1 MTEINNHKD
10 VKVLF
15 LDPDAKS
22 NKLQHGTITMKD
34 LYETGQ
40 THIWV
45 KNLSGDE
52 RWTPRRNF
60 HIIDEDVADK
70 PTAIVCDI
78 DGVMNFIPS
87 RVHGTTHRDRILLE
101 DGTAC
106 QWTELNLSATAK
118 HNLINFEL
126 LAKFADLGHT
136 IIFLTARGETQ
147 RVQTEGWLV
156 DGFDKIRRR
165 DIRFTMF
172 MRGWSAN
179 DLEAPAMKAQMMQS
193 CILPNYKVVY
203 FIEDC
208 AKNCAAMRDSCPEI
222 PIMQIHG

>member
-1 MTEINNHKD
+1 MTETNTHKD

-15 LDPDAKS
+15 LDPDTKTNELYS
-22 NKLQHGTITMKD
+22 GTITMRD
-34 LYETGQ
+34 LYATGQ
-40 THIWV
+40 SHIWV
-45 KNLSGDE
+45 KNSCGDM
-52 RWTPRRNF
+52 RYVARRNF
-60 HIIDEDVADK
+60 HIVDEDIADK

-126 LAKFADLGHT
+126 LAHYARRGHT
-136 IIFLTARGETQ
+136 IIFLTARGDTQ
-147 RVQTEGWLV
+147 RVQTEQWLRK
-156 DGFDKIRRR
+156 GFEKVGQSFIQ
-165 DIRFTMF
+165 FTLF

-193 CILPNYKVVY
+193 CILPNYEVLY

-208 AKNCAAMRDSCPEI
+208 AKNCAAMKLACPNI

>member
-1 MTEINNHKD
+1 MTEINTHKE

-15 LDPDAKS
+15 LEPNKEG
-22 NKLQHGTITMKD
+22 NKLQEGTITMVD
-34 LYETGQ
+34 LYEKGQ
-40 THIWV
+40 THIFV
-45 KNLSGDE
+45 KNSCGDD
-52 RWTPRRNF
+52 RYVPRRDF
-60 HIIDEDVADK
+60 HIVDEDIADK

-106 QWTELNLSATAK
+106 QWTDLNLSATAK
-118 HNLINFEL
+118 HNLINFEM
-126 LAKFADLGHT
+126 LAYYARRGHT

-147 RVQTEGWLV
+147 RVQTEQWLRK
-156 DGFDKIRRR
+156 GFEKVGHSFIQ
-165 DIRFTMF
+165 FTMF

-193 CILPNYKVVY
+193 CILPNYEVLY

-208 AKNCAAMRDSCPEI
+208 SKNVQAMKEACPQI